1 MEDLVDLPQLTEEAL
16 LGELRQRFEQEKIY
30 TWVGTTLI
38 AINPYHN
45 LGLYSPELIAAH
57 VALAT
62 VSEDSLP
69 PHVYSIAHA
78 AFADMLRS
86 GRSQS
91 ICNSGESGSGKT
103 ESTKIAMSFLASQSA
118 SLTSANG
125 AQDDASGGGGQGSVE
140 KRVME
145 SNPVLEA
152 FGNAKTL
159 KNNNSSRFGKYLDV
173 QFDQRGAM
181 AGGALT
187 EFLLEKARVTKVA
200 QGERSYHVF
209 YQVCTALKGDERE
222 AVPLLAPSEYGYLQG
237 SSVLTV
243 NGVDDLK
250 EYAELRS
257 AVRTLGVTDGA
268 WLDVLKVL
276 GAILSI
282 GNLEVE
288 GEDQVKI
295 KDTPASAAVA
305 DYLQCDRDALF
316 EAMTYRKIAVGGE
329 ETSVPLTG
337 DQVGELQRA
346 LATALYHGLFRWLV
360 ATINRLLQAEDAK
373 TTIGILDIFGYTI
386 LHFKC

>member
-16 LGELRQRFEQEKIY
+16 LGELGQRFAQEKIY

-57 VALAT
+57 VALAA

-78 AFADMLRS
+78 AFADMLSS

-118 SLTSANG
+118 SLTADSSVTG
-125 AQDDASGGGGQGSVE
+125 AQEDAGESGGGQGSVE
-140 KRVME
+140 KRIME

-173 QFDQRGAM
+173 QFNQRGAM
-181 AGGALT
+181 AGGTLT

-200 QGERSYHVF
+200 EGERSYHVF
-209 YQVCTALKGDERE
+209 YQVCTALEGEEKE
-222 AVPLLAPSEYGYLQG
+222 AVPLLAPEEYGYLQG

-243 NGVDDLK
+243 DGVDDFK
-250 EYAELRS
+250 EYASQHRRS
-257 AVRTLGVTDGA
+257 SAPAFRLP
-268 WLDVLKVL
+268 DVFV
-276 GAILSI
+276 S
-282 GNLEVE
+282 
-288 GEDQVKI
+288 
-295 KDTPASAAVA
+295 
-305 DYLQCDRDALF
+305 
-316 EAMTYRKIAVGGE
+316 
-329 ETSVPLTG
+329 
-337 DQVGELQRA
+337 
-346 LATALYHGLFRWLV
+346 
-360 ATINRLLQAEDAK
+360 
-373 TTIGILDIFGYTI
+373 
-386 LHFKC
+386 